1 MYNKN
6 VHKVS
11 FSVHDSHVW
20 HDLLKVKNFHQLGR
34 QVITK
39 SSDKT
44 RFWEDSWLENQ
55 PLCHI
60 FLNLFDICDYK
71 DIMVKKVL
79 EVNTQLSFEIASR
92 GYAKEIRKYMYE
104 S

>member
-1 MYNKN
+1 
-6 VHKVS
+6 
-11 FSVHDSHVW
+11 
-20 HDLLKVKNFHQLGR
+20 
-34 QVITK
+34 VITK

-60 FLNLFDICDYK
+60 FLKLFDICDYK

-79 EVNTQLSFEIASR
+79 EVNWYDLYSLGCMS
-92 GYAKEIRKYMYE
+92 GGG
-104 S
+104 